1 MIESFP
7 YIYKGKSKDA
17 IKQFIKSETGIEI
30 SNLLNKY
37 IANPTLVHTA
47 NKQTLLLLAEEFEPI
62 YQKYIG
68 ILDKPTPQSAPEIIW
83 ITGNVR

>member
-30 SNLLNKY
+30 SNLLIN
-37 IANPTLVHTA
+37 I
-47 NKQTLLLLAEEFEPI
+47 LL
-62 YQKYIG
+62 
-68 ILDKPTPQSAPEIIW
+68 TPL
-83 ITGNVR
+83 

>member
-17 IKQFIKSETGIEI
+17 IKQFIKSGTGIEI

-37 IANPTLVHTA
+37 IA
-47 NKQTLLLLAEEFEPI
+47 KQ
-62 YQKYIG
+62 
-68 ILDKPTPQSAPEIIW
+68 S
-83 ITGNVR
+83 